1 MVEVTAAILFK
12 DNKLLIAKRKSTDKL
27 PNKWEFPGGK
37 VEDGETPEYCL
48 KREMKEEFEIDV
60 SVGKFLGE
68 SIYHYDHGTIKLL
81 AYRTFWKD
89 GTIFLK
95 AHDDYQWVSLDQLRD
110 YDFAPAD
117 IPFVEKLRRG
127 EIEF

>member
-1 MVEVTAAILFK
+1 MVEVTAALLFK

-89 GTIFLK
+89 GTISLK